1 MNSFKWQ
8 SRYCTVGAGAGIM
21 DKGEPEPKINTF
33 GFATLDKGLPVFVWK
48 GIKKTGVTDEMKNH
62 MASSTKK
69 LNMKT

>member
-48 GIKKTGVTDEMKNH
+48 GIKKDRSN
-62 MASSTKK
+62 
-69 LNMKT
+69 